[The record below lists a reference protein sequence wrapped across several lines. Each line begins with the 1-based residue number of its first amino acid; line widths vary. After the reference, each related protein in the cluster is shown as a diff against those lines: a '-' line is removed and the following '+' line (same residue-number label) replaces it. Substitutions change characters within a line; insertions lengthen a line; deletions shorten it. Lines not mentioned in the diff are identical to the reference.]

1 VNQPSRLWLSVA
13 LTFALFLALI
23 GSSTHV
29 TQAQFQPLRIG
40 IMGDS
45 TTDEY
50 RGTDNRGGS
59 FASVTY
65 NWLEQLVLKRDVFVG
80 PWGNWGDPRRTGY
93 EYNWARSAAVAQ
105 NLLTQG
111 QAVGLAS
118 QVGAGKIDLVITWI
132 GNNDFAP
139 YNTSDGYEPIYN
151 GTLSGTALDTKI
163 NDLVSYITQGVD
175 TVRAARVVP
184 MIVATIS
191 NWNLS
196 PGVLGDP
203 RFQDPA
209 KRQRVTDAIN
219 RANQGIIAM
228 ANARGMGIFDS
239 DAFTNSLLPRV
250 VNGFLNVGGVQINVF
265 GVGDNPVN
273 GILGDGIHSGTVLG
287 GLIANE
293 YVHIINTLRDPDI
306 LPFSEQEILATA
318 GLAASPNAAPAANDD
333 SFATQMNTSLEIA
346 YAALLA
352 NDTDANGDPLNI
364 SSYTLAL
371 YGSLS
376 QQIAGWIY
384 TPNPGFSGQDTF
396 TYTVS
401 DGRGGSDSAT
411 VRITV
416 SPPNTPPVATNDSF
430 STAYETALTIS
441 NTQLL
446 VNDNDVD
453 NDALSITG
461 ATSPASG
468 TLTTVTEGFS
478 YVPNA
483 GFSGADSFSYTISD
497 GRGGTATATVT
508 ITVGGPLPPNTPP
521 VANDDSFSTNEDT
534 VLSAVIG
541 VLFNDTDAENNPLT
555 AALVTGP
562 TRGSLTLNTNGTFTY
577 TPNANANG
585 TDSFTYTAS
594 DGSATSNTAT
604 VTITITAVND
614 APVANANSYTMRRNR
629 TLTIYYSSLLSNDSD
644 IDGDALT
651 VSSTGNP
658 SRGSLTRYSNRVV
671 YAPPFNYT
679 GTVTFTYTI
688 SDGRGGTATATVTI
702 TVNR

>member
-1 VNQPSRLWLSVA
+1 MQRSRLWLSVGFS
-13 LTFALFLALI
+13 FALLLALI
-23 GSSTHV
+23 GSSTRI
-29 TQAQFQPLRIG
+29 TYAQFQPLRIG

-50 RGTDNRGGS
+50 RGTDNRGGAY
-59 FASVTY
+59 ASVTY
-65 NWLEQLVLKRDVFVG
+65 NWLEQLVLKRDVYVG

-118 QVGAGKIDLVITWI
+118 QVGAGKIDLVITWV

-139 YNTSDGYEPIYN
+139 YNTSSGYEPIYN

-163 NDLVSYITQGVD
+163 NDLVSYIAQAVD

-287 GLIANE
+287 GLLANE
-293 YVHIINTLRDPDI
+293 YVRIINTLRDPDI

-318 GLAASPNAAPAANDD
+318 GLAASPNAAPVANDD
-333 SFATQMNTSLEIA
+333 NLTTTTNTALDIA
-346 YAALLA
+346 YTTLLA
-352 NDTDANGDPLNI
+352 NDTDANGDLLNI
-364 SSYTLAL
+364 TNYTLAL
-371 YGSLS
+371 YGSLTQHVS
-376 QQIAGWIY
+376 GWIY
-384 TPNPGFSGQDTF
+384 TPNPGFSGQDSF

-401 DGRGGSDSAT
+401 DGRGSSDSAT

-416 SPPNTPPVATNDSF
+416 SPPNVPPIANDDSF
-430 STAYETALTIS
+430 GTAYETSLAIS
-441 NTQLL
+441 SAQLL
-446 VNDNDVD
+446 ANDSDPN

-468 TLTTVTEGFS
+468 TLTPVTDGFN

-497 GRGGTATATVT
+497 GRGGTASATVT
-508 ITVGGPLPPNTPP
+508 ITVGGPPPPNTPP
-521 VANDDSFSTNEDT
+521 VANNDSFSTAYE
-534 VLSAVIG
+534 
-541 VLFNDTDAENNPLT
+541 T
-555 AALVTGP
+555 ALAI
-562 TRGSLTLNTNGTFTY
+562 S
-577 TPNANANG
+577 NAQ
-585 TDSFTYTAS
+585 
-594 DGSATSNTAT
+594 
-604 VTITITAVND
+604 
-614 APVANANSYTMRRNR
+614 
-629 TLTIYYSSLLSNDSD
+629 LLANDSD
-644 IDGDALT
+644 VDND
-651 VSSTGNP
+651 
-658 SRGSLTRYSNRVV
+658 
-671 YAPPFNYT
+671 
-679 GTVTFTYTI
+679 
-688 SDGRGGTATATVTI
+688 
-702 TVNR
+702 